1 MRSRP
6 SFPIFLLPFIV
17 LHFFA
22 PTLAAP
28 PLWSTYRPAALVSLR
43 ARVPHSPILGLLY
56 YPAHTTS
63 FRHLAS
69 SPDLTYTY
77 TRHDG
82 ATFSDHQIH
91 DTGHNLLITTT
102 HLLSPSGAWTLR
114 LAGQPLDPSRPAH
127 PLSLVFYVLAAPDDL
142 PPETVPTDVVAGP
155 WGSVGPGPSSRT
167 AAIVVG
173 KADSIGGDFRF
184 TFRHPSRGS
193 LETAPGAD
201 VDNSAAQR
209 ARRTRAAGKGLG
221 RFFVAAPDVGVR
233 DAFNVEDAVRGV
245 MGDEGEVKVI
255 GEGDGVGE
263 EGGGGGRL
271 VLVQRVV
278 SPQFEM
284 EVCFGM
290 GGAEGDVGD
299 VFDRVVEEKRTVF
312 DSRFEKVFGMKGYD
326 LQDVVFARA
335 ALSNLLG
342 GIGYFFGSTVVKDD
356 KGGEKFLDPRGL
368 LTASPSRAV
377 FPRGFLWDEGFHH
390 LVVQQ
395 WDAELSEA
403 CLSSWLDK
411 VNGDGW
417 IPREQV
423 LGMEARHR
431 FPAHVRQLMVQDPS
445 VANPPT
451 LLMPL
456 RVFASAQGGN
466 VSDDGEEG
474 SCQEGGEGGVCKKE
488 GIGGRGKR
496 SSFIDGY
503 IEQIVRNFNW
513 LRETQAGEEEGTFRW
528 RGRTSAMKA
537 PEGYPLTL
545 ASGLDDYPRGERTSV
560 KERHLDLHCWI
571 AWAARALSKIHS
583 ASRQSSKAFD
593 DVYSSLVAA
602 LGDAHR
608 FRPRIDGRKAI
619 SGGSGVKDSDLLCD
633 FDGQSSVCERGYV
646 TILPLALGLLKSGD
660 PLVGK
665 LLDLIESEEELA
677 GPAGVRSLSRQ
688 SSYYRKGNDYWTG
701 STWMTFNYLVLASL
715 KTKYSVEAGP
725 FQERAGEIYKELRS
739 RILENTRSE
748 FERTGN
754 LWENYSPDDGRGK
767 SGRQFTGWSALVVL
781 IYGEAYDGVV
791 T

>member
-1 MRSRP
+1 M
-6 SFPIFLLPFIV
+6 
-17 LHFFA
+17 
-22 PTLAAP
+22 
-28 PLWSTYRPAALVSLR
+28 
-43 ARVPHSPILGLLY
+43 LGL
-56 YPAHTTS
+56 
-63 FRHLAS
+63 
-69 SPDLTYTY
+69 
-77 TRHDG
+77 
-82 ATFSDHQIH
+82 
-91 DTGHNLLITTT
+91 
-102 HLLSPSGAWTLR
+102 
-114 LAGQPLDPSRPAH
+114 
-127 PLSLVFYVLAAPDDL
+127 
-142 PPETVPTDVVAGP
+142 
-155 WGSVGPGPSSRT
+155 
-167 AAIVVG
+167 
-173 KADSIGGDFRF
+173 
-184 TFRHPSRGS
+184 
-193 LETAPGAD
+193 
-201 VDNSAAQR
+201 
-209 ARRTRAAGKGLG
+209 
-221 RFFVAAPDVGVR
+221 
-233 DAFNVEDAVRGV
+233 

-255 GEGDGVGE
+255 GEGGGGGE

-284 EVCFGM
+284 DVGFGM
-290 GGAEGDVGD
+290 GGAESVVGD
-299 VFDRVVEEKRTVF
+299 EFDRVIGEKRTAF
-312 DSRFEKVFGMKGYD
+312 DSRFGKVFGMEGYGHR
-326 LQDVVFARA
+326 DVMFARA

-342 GIGYFFGSTVVKDD
+342 GIGYFYGSTVVKDD
-356 KGGEKFLDPRGL
+356 KGGEKFMKARGL
-368 LTASPSRAV
+368 LTATPSRAI

-395 WDAELSEA
+395 WDTELSEA

-411 VNGDGW
+411 VDEDGW

-423 LGMEARHR
+423 LGLEARHR

-456 RVFASAQGGN
+456 RVFASAQAGNGSDEGGK
-466 VSDDGEEG
+466 G
-474 SCQEGGEGGVCKKE
+474 SCREGAEDGDCEKEGG
-488 GIGGRGKR
+488 GGRGKR

-503 IEQIVRNFNW
+503 IDQLVRNFKW

-560 KERHLDLHCWI
+560 KERHLDLHCWV

-583 ASRQSSKAFD
+583 ASRRSSEAFD
-593 DVYSSLVAA
+593 DVYNSLVTS

-608 FRPRIDGRKAI
+608 FRPRIEGRGGS

-677 GPAGVRSLSRQ
+677 GPAGVRSLSLQ
-688 SSYYRKGNDYWTG
+688 SAYYRKGNDYWTG

-725 FQERAGEIYKELRS
+725 FQERAGEIYKELRA
-739 RILENTRSE
+739 RILNNTRSE

-781 IYGEAYDGVV
+781 IYGEVYDGVV